1 MLVGPASYAPFMT
14 RITVEVNDE
23 LLEAAREALGTDSH
37 VATIDAALRS
47 VVQGTNRRHRH
58 ILDREF
64 DLGRC

>member
-1 MLVGPASYAPFMT
+1 MT

-47 VVQGTNRRHRH
+47 VAQSMTRRNRHM
-58 ILDREF
+58 LDREF